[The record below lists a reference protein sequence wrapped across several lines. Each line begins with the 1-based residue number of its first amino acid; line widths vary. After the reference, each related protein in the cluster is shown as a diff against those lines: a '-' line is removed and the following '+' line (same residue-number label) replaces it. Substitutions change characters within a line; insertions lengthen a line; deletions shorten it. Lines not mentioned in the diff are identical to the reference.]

1 LRIDHTRYNRT
12 IVINNTLRGV
22 LVILLLLM
30 TSTSCSIY
38 SFTGVATSAKNITVT
53 EFYNNTDLGPANL
66 GQTFTNNLKNYFV
79 QNSSLSLAPEDGQLQ
94 MEGEMT
100 GFTLTPISPTPTN
113 TTDPTQQ
120 QTFSATST
128 RLTITVKVTY
138 TDTMDDKLSFK
149 DKTFSFY
156 KDFTNDQNL
165 SDIQD
170 QLIRDITNRI
180 INDIFNASIANW

>member
-1 LRIDHTRYNRT
+1 MRINYAYHRLTNAIT
-12 IVINNTLRGV
+12 GV
-22 LVILLLLM
+22 AMVGSLFLLLIAP
-30 TSTSCSIY
+30 TSCGVY
-38 SFTGVATSAKNITVT
+38 SFTGAATTAKNISVS

-79 QNSSLSLAPEDGQLQ
+79 QNSSLSLVPEDGQLQ

-100 GFTLTPISPTPTN
+100 GFTLTPISPTPN
-113 TTDPTQQ
+113 NSTDPTQV
-120 QTFSATST
+120 QTFTATST

-138 TDTMDDKLSFK
+138 TDTIDDNLSFK

-156 KDFTNDQNL
+156 KDFPNEQNL
-165 SDIQD
+165 TDVQD

>member
-1 LRIDHTRYNRT
+1 MKIKTLSFDQVISAGRSFMEIL
-12 IVINNTLRGV
+12 IVITFLA
-22 LVILLLLM
+22 LP
-30 TSTSCSIY
+30 TSCGIY
-38 SFTGVATSAKNITVT
+38 SFTGVATSAKNITVS

-79 QNSSLSLAPEDGQLQ
+79 QNSSLDLASEDGQLQ

-100 GFTLTPISPTPTN
+100 GFSLTPISPTPTN
-113 TTDPTQQ
+113 STDPTQT
-120 QTFSATST
+120 QTFAATST

-138 TDTMDDKLSFK
+138 TDTIDEKLSFK
-149 DKTFSFY
+149 DKSFSFY

-170 QLIRDITNRI
+170 QLIKDITNRI